1 MQYLPLFSELEDQRF
16 HTGGAARRL
25 RIVLHARRRLKRR
38 LMNNGDWDVTMVQ
51 RQVDLL
57 PSLKLERLAASGK
70 RLILDI
76 DDAIWLD
83 RSRDAGGHGLAALK
97 GTPRKVRW
105 LAAEADAVFAG
116 NEILA
121 EWLSHHSGRVVVVP
135 SLVEHR
141 DIPVRLHEQ
150 RERVLLGWIGSPPT
164 SRSLRRLLDP
174 LRRLSTVVKSP
185 EIELLVVGGRAPEV
199 SGLRV
204 TSEPWSE
211 EVERNF
217 LRQVDIGLM
226 PLPNNAW
233 TRGKCAYKALQYMAA
248 GIPVVADDV
257 GISARVIGH
266 ERGGLIARQLDD
278 WVQHMATLAENPR
291 LRARLGRTGRQRI
304 EEGYSVE
311 RWAPE
316 LAALIRGQPVAA
328 AQEHA
333 LGDSSARGA

>member
-1 MQYLPLFSELEDQRF
+1 
-16 HTGGAARRL
+16 
-25 RIVLHARRRLKRR
+25 
-38 LMNNGDWDVTMVQ
+38 
-51 RQVDLL
+51 
-57 PSLKLERLAASGK
+57 
-70 RLILDI
+70 
-76 DDAIWLD
+76 
-83 RSRDAGGHGLAALK
+83 
-97 GTPRKVRW
+97 
-105 LAAEADAVFAG
+105 
-116 NEILA
+116 
-121 EWLSHHSGRVVVVP
+121 
-135 SLVEHR
+135 
-141 DIPVRLHEQ
+141 
-150 RERVLLGWIGSPPT
+150 
-164 SRSLRRLLDP
+164 
-174 LRRLSTVVKSP
+174 VVKSP